1 MAFIK
6 RKYLEFLKLEPLEF
20 KASYFEPVN
29 LKSAGAYIDSYIV
42 EHINSLGWKYKV
54 FEFDFQ
60 GISVKLKISEG
71 KSIKKILYYFCFLI
85 YLFSQVRSIRE
96 LEVSIIRCRLK
107 KLMPR
112 DGSEMTPLHV
122 NSGLTYGTHVLVYR
136 NEEMIKVLTHELIH
150 AFGIDRKT
158 ISAIEEKEIT
168 DLFGIQCKSVF
179 INEAFTDTLA
189 CYINAVMYAV
199 IRNERVSSA
208 LAKEKRHI
216 VRVAEEILWRR
227 QSRAQDI
234 CEKTHVTAYYVI
246 KAMLF
251 KRLPA
256 FIGLLQ
262 KHHMCFDF
270 EIREFIELIKGCDE
284 LVPRSHGLQSLRM
297 SCLEILKGI

>member
-1 MAFIK
+1 MDVFIK

-42 EHINSLGWKYKV
+42 EYINNLGWKYKV

-60 GISVKLKISEG
+60 GISIKLKISEG
-71 KSIKKILYYFCFLI
+71 KNIKKIVYYFCFLI
-85 YLFSQVRSIRE
+85 YLFSQVRSINE
-96 LEVSIIRCRLK
+96 LEVSIIRCKLK
-107 KLMPR
+107 KLMPL

-158 ISAIEEKEIT
+158 ISAIQEKEIT

-227 QSRAQDI
+227 LGKNL

-270 EIREFIELIKGCDE
+270 EIREFIELIKGCDQ
-284 LVPRSHGLQSLRM
+284 LVPRSHGLRNLRM

>member
-6 RKYLEFLKLEPLEF
+6 RSYLEFLKLEPLEF

-42 EHINSLGWKYKV
+42 QYINSLKWNYKV

-60 GISVKLKISEG
+60 GIAVKLKISEG
-71 KSIKKILYYFCFLI
+71 KGIKKILYYFCFLI

-96 LEVSIIRCRLK
+96 LEVSIIRCPLK
-107 KLMPR
+107 KMMPR
-112 DGSEMTPLHV
+112 DGMMTPLHV

-150 AFGIDRKT
+150 AFGVDRKT

-168 DLFGIQCKSVF
+168 DLFGIKCKSVF

-199 IRNERVSSA
+199 LNGERVSSA

-227 QSRAQDI
+227 RQNRAQGV

-256 FIGLLQ
+256 FIWLLQ
-262 KHHMCFDF
+262 KHHMCFEF

-284 LVPRSHGLQSLRM
+284 LVPRSHGLRSLRM